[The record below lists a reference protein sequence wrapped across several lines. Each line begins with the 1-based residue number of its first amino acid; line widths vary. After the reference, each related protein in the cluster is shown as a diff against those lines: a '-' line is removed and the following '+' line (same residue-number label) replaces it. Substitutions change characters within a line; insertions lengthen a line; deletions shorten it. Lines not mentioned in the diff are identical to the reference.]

1 MKFKVEQNL
10 GKGDHCNISFTRTL
24 REAID
29 DINVPAYHWEDERHD
44 PTYARDRI
52 TANIL
57 EFLVNKGLMNNEEF
71 KKVLELSEN
80 SSFNLVPDEN

>member
-1 MKFKVEQNL
+1 MKFKVEQSFGGEGHYNT
-10 GKGDHCNISFTRTL
+10 SFTRTL

-80 SSFNLVPDEN
+80 SSFNLVPEED